1 MLYVDNNKVCPKCGT
16 YSAFRRAEDKSIC
29 VMGHIVELNKY
40 ITLEEWEKERKN
52 DDTHKRTIY

>member
-1 MLYVDNNKVCPKCGT
+1 MLYVDNNKVCPKSGT
-16 YSAFRRAEDKSIC
+16 YSTSRRVEDKSIC
-29 VMGHIVELNKY
+29 VIGHIVELNKY